1 MNEIKQL
8 SDRIDAEIAEAR
20 WFDDVHGSAA
30 YKRHLTAHFCEE
42 IRQELSQAGASR

>member
-1 MNEIKQL
+1 
-8 SDRIDAEIAEAR
+8 
-20 WFDDVHGSAA
+20 VHGSAA